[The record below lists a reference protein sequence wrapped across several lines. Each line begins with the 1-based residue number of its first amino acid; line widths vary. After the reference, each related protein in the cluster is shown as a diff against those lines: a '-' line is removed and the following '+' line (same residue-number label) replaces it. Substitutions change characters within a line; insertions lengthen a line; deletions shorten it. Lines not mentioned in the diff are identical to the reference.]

1 MAPRAQAA
9 LLVLTS
15 DVSPGPLLHEVKW
28 TGQGSV
34 VAGQVVFGRWN
45 GRDGVRQTIDDATI
59 SIAGLVRGEVEFA
72 GKFDGDPANSQVVNC
87 QAPLQDSD
95 SAGAAV
101 RTLPLEIKPEGK

>member
-1 MAPRAQAA
+1 M
-9 LLVLTS
+9 LLTS

-34 VAGQVVFGRWN
+34 VAGQVVFGRWV
-45 GRDGVRQTIDDATI
+45 GRDGGRQTIDDATI

-72 GKFDGDPANSQVVNC
+72 GKCDGQPANSQVVNC

-95 SAGAAV
+95 SAGAAT
-101 RTLPLEIKPEGK
+101 RTLPTEVKP